1 MKRLLTASTLLMM
14 AVPIWAQGAIYVC
27 VDEATGTRTY
37 QDFPGKGK
45 TCKKLEGLPEINS
58 MPATKPTPKSATK
71 AETPANFP
79 KVDEKT
85 QRGRDDDRKK
95 ILDEEL
101 KTEQAR
107 LAELQKEYNSG
118 QPDRRGDERNYQKY
132 LDRTEK
138 LKQDIERSQKNIEA
152 LQKELNRN

>member
-1 MKRLLTASTLLMM
+1 MKKILVVTWLLMFF
-14 AVPIWAQGAIYVC
+14 VPAWAQGSIYLC

-45 TCKKLEGLPEINS
+45 SCKKLEGLPEINS
-58 MPATKPTPKSATK
+58 MPASKPAAKSAAK
-71 AETPANFP
+71 SETPAHFP

-95 ILDEEL
+95 ILEEEL
-101 KTEQAR
+101 KAEQAR
-107 LAELQKEYNSG
+107 LAELQKEYNNG